1 MFTAVSKARKLP
13 PRQALS
19 VATSSQPAQRSFLGG
34 DLYGL
39 LVLLLLA
46 SWPTAAIAGDDSY
59 RLNPGD
65 ELLISVWKEQDLQRE
80 VLVLPDGTVGFPL
93 AGQVQAEGLTPDG
106 LEAAIAERLR
116 SYVPDA
122 LVTVSVLK
130 AAGNKIYVLG
140 EVNKPG
146 EYQPSRPLTV
156 MQALSLAGGL
166 TAFASE
172 SRIIVLR
179 KVGEEEVA
187 LPVPY
192 DDLQRG
198 ERLDQNHELVS
209 GDSIVVP
216 PRSLF

>member
-1 MFTAVSKARKLP
+1 MCSAVSNTLKVSTRTAFR
-13 PRQALS
+13 RGAM
-19 VATSSQPAQRSFLGG
+19 R
-34 DLYGL
+34 GL
-39 LVLLLLA
+39 LVLLLLISSPA
-46 SWPTAAIAGDDSY
+46 TAGAEDHSY

-65 ELLISVWKEQDLQRE
+65 ELVISVWKEADLQRE
-80 VLVLPDGTVGFPL
+80 VLVLPDGSVGFPL
-93 AGQVQAEGLTPDG
+93 AGQIRAEGLTPNE
-106 LEAAIAERLR
+106 LQAAIAEKLR
-116 SYVPDA
+116 TYVPDA
-122 LVTVSVLK
+122 VVTVSVLR

-146 EYQPSRPLTV
+146 EYQPSRPLNV

-166 TAFASE
+166 TEFASE

-179 KVGEEEVA
+179 KVGDKETS

-198 ERLDQNHELVS
+198 DSLDQNHRLMS

-216 PRSLF
+216 SRSLF